1 MEKRSPI
8 SVQVVIYRK
17 EPDEGVLVLG
27 LLRDTESKNWWQP
40 VTGSVLEGET
50 LHNAAHREVREETG
64 LTGPLRFHDLE
75 HFHDFPVA
83 EEHREAYVN
92 DVTAVRE
99 HAFGWET
106 DREKVTLSE
115 EHIDYRWLGPE
126 EADKLF
132 IYQGN
137 REALQLLVKL
147 IENDN

>member
-1 MEKRSPI
+1 MEKRSPL
-8 SVQVVIYRK
+8 SVQVLIYRK
-17 EPDEGVLVLG
+17 DPVKGVLVLG

-50 LHNAAHREVREETG
+50 LQDAAYREVREETG
-64 LTGPLRFHDLE
+64 LTAPLGFQDLE

-83 EEHREAYVN
+83 EKHREAYVK

-106 DREKVTLSE
+106 DKEKLTLSD
-115 EHIDYRWLGPE
+115 EHIDYRWFAPE
-126 EADKLF
+126 EAEGLF

-137 REALQLLVKL
+137 RDALKLLVKIL
-147 IENDN
+147 ENES